1 MQGQP
6 ASCTLDR
13 TPPGQMAHIGFERV
27 TRRPAI
33 LHTPAGCKAPQFG
46 GEQRGKVVGVEG
58 FEPPALWSQTRC
70 ATRLRYTPTAVFLAA
85 LWRLGKRLIAGP
97 GRKTGINRRMA
108 QFCPRRDPQFFCK
121 AAVYLQHRCHPLATV
136 DRRQVLR
143 DGIAVHARDAP

>member
-1 MQGQP
+1 
-6 ASCTLDR
+6 
-13 TPPGQMAHIGFERV
+13 MAVLGRDAGFRDQKAAKRSPCNV
-27 TRRPAI
+27 PAI
-33 LHTPAGCKAPQFG
+33 GNL
-46 GEQRGKVVGVEG
+46 VGVEG

-121 AAVYLQHRCHPLATV
+121 AAVYLQHRCHALATV